1 MLLKT
6 VIPHG
11 IPRVFR
17 IPQFAVHGLIP
28 QKFPGT
34 PGEFL
39 YMRNA
44 EFVER
49 YEAMEEKGRCF
60 VERVLYLFGV
70 KNIVTKIEKEVVL
83 ATV

>member
-1 MLLKT
+1 
-6 VIPHG
+6 
-11 IPRVFR
+11 
-17 IPQFAVHGLIP
+17 
-28 QKFPGT
+28 
-34 PGEFL
+34 
-39 YMRNA
+39 MRNA

-83 ATV
+83 VTV